1 MKRFDPRAALRK
13 IENGD
18 LTPANPANPAN
29 LEPSHGARLAEL
41 AELAAPEREIAKID
55 DAPDAHG
62 SNEFRYGFTFTGRP
76 KTWTGKIVSLDEW
89 RRLSAWDRHGPDGRV
104 WNGKT
109 RAWEEPQ
116 S

>member
-1 MKRFDPRAALRK
+1 MSKWLSLAEV
-13 IENGD
+13 ENESQLPCD
-18 LTPANPANPAN
+18 SVTKPDKTPLKQPAVGLCQVLSECQVGSADN
-29 LEPSHGARLAEL
+29 LEAQC
-41 AELAAPEREIAKID
+41 
-55 DAPDAHG
+55 PDQ
-62 SNEFRYGFTFTGRP
+62 FRHGFTFTGRP

-109 RAWEEPQ
+109 RAWEVPQ